1 MTPLM
6 CTSLVGAGEML
17 MHLIPLLKLLYKR
30 SSNIPTCLLYTI
42 ITTASHKALSD
53 LNTSIHFQPGDAEI
67 KAEFVFPWGRAGVL
81 KVVTLGF

>member
-6 CTSLVGAGEML
+6 CTGLVEGAGEML

-67 KAEFVFPWGRAGVL
+67 KTEFVFP
-81 KVVTLGF
+81 